1 MPDGVE
7 VASPMRAYQATR
19 LTTNW
24 VRQLINVKT
33 KDRKKTLMH
42 VLIEMIASSPNSE
55 LLELQP
61 CSLDEL
67 EAAQV
72 GMTTLTLE
80 RERLE

>member
-1 MPDGVE
+1 
-7 VASPMRAYQATR
+7 
-19 LTTNW
+19 
-24 VRQLINVKT
+24 
-33 KDRKKTLMH
+33 

-80 RERLE
+80 RERDLSRV